1 MSRRKK
7 FCGRGINVD
16 KKLRNSFGDYVQT
29 HSNTIDNSMN
39 DRMSGAFG
47 LMPSGNLVG
56 SRYNLLLINYDI
68 VKRNKATPMLMTD
81 DIIEFVNK
89 KALSKPIF
97 ERGIHHE
104 VIDDID
110 HDDQIVINEFIP
122 VIVDINQL
130 HDNISSDEDGYV

>member
-1 MSRRKK
+1 
-7 FCGRGINVD
+7 
-16 KKLRNSFGDYVQT
+16 
-29 HSNTIDNSMN
+29 MN
-39 DRMSGAFG
+39 DRMSGALG

-56 SRYNLLLINYDI
+56 SRYNLLLINQ
-68 VKRNKATPMLMTD
+68 RNNATPMLMTD

>member
-1 MSRRKK
+1 
-7 FCGRGINVD
+7 
-16 KKLRNSFGDYVQT
+16 
-29 HSNTIDNSMN
+29 
-39 DRMSGAFG
+39 MSGALG

-122 VIVDINQL
+122 VIVDNNQL
-130 HDNISSDEDGYV
+130 HDNISSDEDGYHYNLGDDV

>member
-1 MSRRKK
+1 
-7 FCGRGINVD
+7 
-16 KKLRNSFGDYVQT
+16 
-29 HSNTIDNSMN
+29 MN
-39 DRMSGAFG
+39 DRMSGALG
-47 LMPSGNLVG
+47 LMLSGNLVG
-56 SRYNLLLINYDI
+56 SRYNLLLINY
-68 VKRNKATPMLMTD
+68 RNNATPMLMTD